1 MTCVGSGVQLVICP
15 AAMKE
20 SAYIPYV
27 REHLGHLKVFA
38 GHETAAEAFV
48 KSLKPKAVKK
58 AKAKKADEAPGP
70 ES

>member
-1 MTCVGSGVQLVICP
+1 MFI
-15 AAMKE
+15 
-20 SAYIPYV
+20 
-27 REHLGHLKVFA
+27 VFA